1 MALLTHKYS
10 PLGIRLLVKRMCLE
24 ILKLPAPRLSAKH
37 IPSLANCTVPLHETV
52 SLGISKRTP
61 LTSKNAAQ
69 MHNSLFH
76 CQTRNSSAGTFPEA
90 DATVAM
96 QSENMIANSITFG
109 TSFAAALEGL
119 LTATTSIDHDI
130 PRTSETPS

>member
-37 IPSLANCTVPLHETV
+37 IPSLATV